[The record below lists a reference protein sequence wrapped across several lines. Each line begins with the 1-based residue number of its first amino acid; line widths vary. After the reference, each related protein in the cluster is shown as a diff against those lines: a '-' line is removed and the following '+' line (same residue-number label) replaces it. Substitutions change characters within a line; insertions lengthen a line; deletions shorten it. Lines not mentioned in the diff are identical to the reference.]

1 MASYD
6 ELGYDQWPIL
16 FLYYKLDIFQLFR
29 KAHTVTMA
37 SLNCYPKTF
46 VIPNVAAT
54 ISRDGE
60 KTAYLYLDLILD
72 I

>member
-1 MASYD
+1 MASCD

-16 FLYYKLDIFQLFR
+16 FLYYKLDIFQLFH

-46 VIPNVAAT
+46 VTPNVAT
-54 ISRDGE
+54 IILDGE
-60 KTAYLYLDLILD
+60 KTAYLYLDLMLD